1 MAKKKVII
9 VGAGPGGLTSAMI
22 LAHRGFDVTVCEA
35 KDVVGGRNA
44 PLRLGE
50 FTFDTG
56 PTFLMMS
63 FILEEMFREAGESAR
78 DHLEFRKL
86 DPLYRLKFDDC
97 ELFPSSD
104 PEKMEREISRVF
116 PGNEGGLKRFLETEK
131 KRFEMLFPCIQKDY
145 SSLSSLFALPLLKAL
160 PYIGIGQTLFENLG
174 NYFREDELKV
184 SFTFQAKYIGMSP
197 WKCPKL
203 FTILSCVEHL
213 YGIYHV
219 TGGLNA
225 ISRAMEG
232 VARKRGADI
241 RLSTPVKSL
250 ILDGRKVKGVRLES
264 GDELFADEVILNADF
279 AHAMSTLVP
288 EGVLKKYSPVALKRK
303 EYSCST
309 FMLYLGLDR
318 QYDIPHHNIFFAHD
332 YKANVEKIFHGSE
345 LDDDMSF
352 YIQNACVTD
361 PTLAPAGKST
371 IYVLVPVQN
380 LFAPVDWESNRMSYR
395 NKVLDAIEAR
405 TELKDIRKHIVEERI
420 ITPADWKSDH
430 NVYQGATF
438 NLSHM
443 LSQMLYLR
451 PRNKFE
457 ELDNCWLVGGG
468 THPGS
473 GLPTIYESA
482 RISSNLLCRKHRVA
496 FETPSTIYTKKSV
509 EGQADGK

>member
-1 MAKKKVII
+1 MSNGKVII

-44 PLRLGE
+44 PLKLGE

-56 PTFLMMS
+56 PTFLMMN
-63 FILEEMFREAGESAR
+63 FILEEMFHEAGESAR
-78 DHLEFRKL
+78 DYLEFRKL

-104 PEKMEREISRVF
+104 PEKMEKEINRVF

-131 KRFEMLFPCIQKDY
+131 ERFEILFPCIQKDY
-145 SSLSSLFALPLLKAL
+145 SSLSSLVAMPLIKAL

-174 NYFREDELKV
+174 NYFHEDKLKI

-213 YGIYHV
+213 YGIYHAI
-219 TGGLNA
+219 GGLNA
-225 ISRAMEG
+225 ISLAMAN
-232 VARKRGADI
+232 VARKKGANI
-241 RLSTPVKSL
+241 RLKTPVKQF
-250 ILDGRKVKGVRLES
+250 ILEGRKAKGVLLEN
-264 GDELFADEVILNADF
+264 GEEIFADEVIINADF
-279 AHAMSTLVP
+279 AQAMSTLVP
-288 EGVLKKYSPVALKRK
+288 GGVLRKYSPAELRKK

-309 FMLYLGLDR
+309 FMLYLGLDKR
-318 QYDIPHHNIFFAHD
+318 YDIPHHNIFFAHD
-332 YKANVEKIFHGSE
+332 YKTNVENIFHGAE
-345 LDDDMSF
+345 LTDDMSF
-352 YIQNACVTD
+352 YIQNACITD

-380 LFAPVDWESNRMSYR
+380 LFAPIDWAGNKMSYR
-395 NKVLDAIEAR
+395 DKVLDAIEAR
-405 TELKDIRKHIVEERI
+405 TELKDIRKHIVAERI
-420 ITPADWKSDH
+420 ITPADWQSEQ

-438 NLSHM
+438 NLSHK

-451 PRNKFE
+451 PRNRFE

-482 RISSNLLCRKHRVA
+482 RISSNLLCRKHGVS
-496 FETPSTIYTKKSV
+496 FETPSTIQTKKSV
-509 EGQADGK
+509 EG